1 MSRSLIRT
9 GFVAAAAVLAV
20 VAFEGVAQRA
30 AAPGGWSAG
39 LTSKAWAGEYTLE
52 AKPRRRARHAR
63 RRPPQGSTAEEIA
76 RYFQLYGGFIDPA
89 INKQSQ
95 GGPFDSGFFFDS
107 GIGPNGGD
115 SPYMNCGAPGPLSA
129 IIILHNI
136 ARAGPRQGAA
146 SSL

>member
-1 MSRSLIRT
+1 MSRSLVRM
-9 GFVAAAAVLAV
+9 GLVAAAAMLAV
-20 VAFEGVAQRA
+20 VAFEGVAQRV
-30 AAPGGWSAG
+30 APAGWGSG
-39 LTSKAWAGEYTLE
+39 VLTSKAWAGEYTLE

-63 RRPPQGSTAEEIA
+63 RRPPQGSTAAEIA

-115 SPYMNCGAPGPLSA
+115 SPYMN
-129 IIILHNI
+129 
-136 ARAGPRQGAA
+136 
-146 SSL
+146 